1 MQTALQN
8 FHGPW
13 IYDPS
18 SDQVSTQPAEGRPHG
33 AVVASIGHHAGFND
47 KGSLGPLIAAAPE
60 LLAALQEVVNAS
72 HGLTMPS
79 SAYIAAERAIA
90 RATVSKE
97 NQRG

>member
-33 AVVASIGHHAGFND
+33 AVVASIGHHAGFID

-60 LLAALQEVVNAS
+60 LLAALLPLVNC
-72 HGLTMPS
+72 MPVNGGMVRFDGDELE
-79 SAYIAAERAIA
+79 AARAAIA
-90 RATVSKE
+90 KATAA
-97 NQRG
+97 